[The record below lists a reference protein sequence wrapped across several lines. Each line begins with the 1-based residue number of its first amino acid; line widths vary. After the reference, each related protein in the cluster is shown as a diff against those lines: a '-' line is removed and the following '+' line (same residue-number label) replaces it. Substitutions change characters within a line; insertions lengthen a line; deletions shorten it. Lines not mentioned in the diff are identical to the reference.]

1 MKPNRRFIKILYGNF
16 LVIRI
21 HILNPDVKMFYL
33 FQLLER
39 QANNAGLH
47 DMQELPDQIMPTV
60 RVMQNKNINA
70 ADLQSGHDAEIKQ
83 KKRNSYADSP
93 HRLVCP
99 YCPRAFPWI
108 SSLNR
113 HILTHTGKKNV
124 YSLCNIKAGVEANL

>member
-1 MKPNRRFIKILYGNF
+1 MD
-16 LVIRI
+16 VICFNI
-21 HILNPDVKMFYL
+21 

-39 QANNAGLH
+39 QANNAGLRE
-47 DMQELPDQIMPTV
+47 MQDLPSQMLPTI
-60 RVMQNKNINA
+60 RVMENKNINA
-70 ADLQSGHDAEIKQ
+70 ADLQSGHDADIKQ

-113 HILTHTGKKNV
+113 HILTHTGKKKYWFV
-124 YSLCNIKAGVEANL
+124 FHV

>member
-1 MKPNRRFIKILYGNF
+1 M
-16 LVIRI
+16 V
-21 HILNPDVKMFYL
+21 

-39 QANNAGLH
+39 QANAGLH
-47 DMQELPDQIMPTV
+47 EMQDLPSQVLPTI
-60 RVMQNKNINA
+60 RVMDNKNTIEMQAA
-70 ADLQSGHDAEIKQ
+70 ADVDMK

-113 HILTHTGKKNV
+113 HILTHTGK
-124 YSLCNIKAGVEANL
+124 YCTYHARYL

>member
-1 MKPNRRFIKILYGNF
+1 MILSVDMKQNRHFIKILYGNF
-16 LVIRI
+16 LVIRMYI
-21 HILNPDVKMFYL
+21 LSPNIKILNP

-39 QANNAGLH
+39 QANNTGLH
-47 DMQELPDQIMPTV
+47 DMPDLPDQIMPTV

-113 HILTHTGKKNV
+113 HILTHTGKKN
-124 YSLCNIKAGVEANL
+124 L